1 MNLKILFL
9 STGLNPSTDLL
20 DPAQCWSLPGMQR
33 STKTKALKNYTRLSL
48 LPGHNRGSS
57 AGPEPGMVLFWQHQ
71 PWAHLTL
78 LCPCTYWHTSC
89 QMAVKEPLSNGLSLS
104 LFWNNTNLHEYLTL
118 TQVLLTVTQNSRVE
132 DTVAQLWET
141 VSMSVSCC
149 FYGRT
154 TMMRYTSIIHESL
167 NGDLRDKIIRDL
179 IQCLHQ
185 PWTDSSLDIMNS
197 PLNWS

>member
-1 MNLKILFL
+1 MTLQIHFL

-48 LPGHNRGSS
+48 LPDHNRGRS

-78 LCPCTYWHTSC
+78 LCPCTYWHMSC
-89 QMAVKEPLSNGLSLS
+89 QMAVKEPLSNGFSLS

-118 TQVLLTVTQNSRVE
+118 TQVLLTVTQSSSVE
-132 DTVAQLWET
+132 DTV
-141 VSMSVSCC
+141 VSCC

-154 TMMRYTSIIHESL
+154 TMMRYTSIILEGL

-179 IQCLHQ
+179 IQCLH
-185 PWTDSSLDIMNS
+185 
-197 PLNWS
+197 